1 MKKLN
6 LTMLA
11 GMLLASGMA
20 HADYQCT
27 DYGNEISMAVNE
39 NHITHLGD
47 TSVSLVS
54 ATEKT
59 QFFGTIHSE
68 GGVLLKKKVVELYP
82 FQGDSLTIV
91 SKPKSCG
98 RGSCDYDAKP
108 VITANLKVGETQ
120 TYFSCNEINP

>member
-6 LTMLA
+6 LMTLA
-11 GMLLASGMA
+11 ATLLVSGLA

-27 DYGNEISMAVNE
+27 DDGNEISMTVNE
-39 NHITHLGD
+39 NQITRLGN

-68 GGVLLKKKVVELYP
+68 GGLLLKKKVVELYP
-82 FQGDSLTIV
+82 FQGDTLTIV
-91 SKPKSCG
+91 SRPRSCG

-108 VITANLKVGETQ
+108 VTTANLKVGKTQ
-120 TYFSCNEINP
+120 THFSCDEINP